1 MLTTGIKRRTWL
13 ALLALAPPLA
23 VAVAT
28 SGAAADAVTPL
39 DPAQLTPWTRTIAF
53 PPVIDG
59 SAGGT
64 VRLDEVAGSHVFGS
78 TIAGPLPGTASFGF
92 QLHGTTAPW
101 RRAEGDVYLGP
112 IIEAK
117 RGVPLKVSITNQ
129 LAVKGADASAPAVCQ
144 SRGLVTI
151 HPLAAY
157 FDTTLEG
164 NVPLDACAPRTAT
177 HLHGGHTP
185 TRADGG
191 PLDTY
196 RAAGIDMVDYAAGS
210 GAYTSGYPNDQE
222 AAGLW
227 YHDHALGITRL
238 NPLAGLAGLD
248 YIRDKWDNGGPN
260 TPLGLPANRYSVS
273 PVKGM
278 TILTPTTVGEI
289 PLVLQDKN
297 LNTDGSYNYD
307 VQSTA
312 FHPTWSPESF
322 GDIPVVNGVAFANVP
337 VNRGLFRFRVYNAS
351 QSRIYQLH
359 LESVGGGAD
368 LPPVYEIGAEGGLF
382 NAVVRLDTVTV
393 APGER
398 ADLLIDFRRAAG
410 AYRWVNTANVP
421 FPDGD
426 ETVLTQTLQFTVAP
440 TVGYS
445 PAAGTPL
452 ADLADGTV
460 LRQVTGGGSGAQPAA
475 VDVAA
480 LSARS
485 TATRTMFLNEA
496 LDPDDDPVAV
506 LLNNL
511 PFLVNGTFRTV
522 GIARPRVNTVETWQ
536 IVNTTGDTHPIHL
549 HATQFA
555 VVARQGI
562 DGEAYLHAVN
572 PGLPLATSDGTP
584 RGDWYAGTGVAS
596 SNGIVA
602 PPDPVRYL
610 LAGTRAGP
618 YPEETGWKDTVRV
631 NPNEMVT
638 IVVPF
643 GGTAAGIPSAF
654 RGDAATASQRFT
666 GTYVWHCHILEHE
679 ENDMM
684 QPYTITP

>member
-1 MLTTGIKRRTWL
+1 MLTRGIRRRTWI
-13 ALLALAPPLA
+13 AVLALAPPMA

-28 SGAAADAVTPL
+28 SGAGAATVTPL
-39 DPAQLTPWTRTIAF
+39 DPGRLTRWTQPVAF

-64 VRLDEVAGSHVFGS
+64 VRLDEVAGRHVFGS
-78 TIAGPLPGTASFGF
+78 TSTAALPGTASFGF
-92 QLHGTTAPW
+92 QLPGTTAPGK
-101 RRAEGDVYLGP
+101 RAAGDVYLGP

-117 RGVPLKVSITNQ
+117 RGVPLKVAVTNQ
-129 LAVKGADASAPAVCQ
+129 LAVKGTDASAPAECQ

-151 HPLAAY
+151 HPLARY
-157 FDTTLEG
+157 FDSTLEG

-185 TRADGG
+185 VRADGG

-196 RAAGIDMVDYAAGS
+196 RAAGIDLTDYAAGS
-210 GAYTSGYPNDQE
+210 GTYTYAYPNDQE
-222 AAGLW
+222 ATGLW

-238 NPLAGLAGLD
+238 NPLAGLAGL
-248 YIRDKWDNGGPN
+248 YFIRDKWDTGGPN
-260 TPLGLPANRYSVS
+260 NPLGLPANRYGVS
-273 PVKGM
+273 SAKGM
-278 TILTPTTVGEI
+278 TILTPTTLGEI

-312 FHPTWSPESF
+312 FHPMWAPESF

-337 VNRGLFRFRVYNAS
+337 VNRGLFRFRVFNAS
-351 QSRIYQLH
+351 QARIYQLH
-359 LESVGGGAD
+359 LQRVGAGTEV
-368 LPPVYEIGAEGGLF
+368 PPVYQIGAEGGLF
-382 NAVVRLDTVTV
+382 NTAAKLDTVTV

-398 ADLLIDFRRAAG
+398 ADLLIDFRQAAG
-410 AYRWVNTANVP
+410 GYRWVNSANVP

-426 ETVLTQTLQFTVAP
+426 ETTLKDTLQFTVAP
-440 TVGYS
+440 TAGYS

-452 ADLADGTV
+452 AGLTDGTV
-460 LRQVTGGGSGAQPAA
+460 LRTAAGGKSGAQPAA
-475 VDVAA
+475 IAVDALAA
-480 LSARS
+480 KSG
-485 TATRTMFLNEA
+485 TTRTMFLNEA
-496 LDPDDDPVAV
+496 VDPEDNPVAV

-511 PFLVNGTFRTV
+511 PFLENGAMRTV
-522 GIARPRVNTVETWQ
+522 GTARPRVNTVETWQ

-555 VVARQGI
+555 VVDRQSI
-562 DGEAYLHAVN
+562 DGDRYLGAVN
-572 PGLPLATSDGTP
+572 EFLPLATSDGTP
-584 RGDWYAGTGVAS
+584 NGTWYAGTGVRD
-596 SNGIVA
+596 SNGTLD
-602 PPDPVRYL
+602 PPDPTPYL
-610 LAGTRAGP
+610 RAGTDTGSGP
-618 YPEETGWKDTVRV
+618 DETGWKDTVRV

-643 GGTAAGIPSAF
+643 GGTAAGIPAAF
-654 RGDAATASQRFT
+654 TGDPPTATQRFT